1 MQYPAFLRRK
11 YPVIWQ
17 HSEEDC
23 GPACL
28 AAIAKYYGPTFTLNR
43 IREAVGTG
51 QQGTSLLGLNRGAE
65 VLGFNARSVRASP
78 EILDQINEVPLP
90 AIIHWRGYH
99 WVVLYG
105 QQGKQYVIADP
116 AVGIRY
122 LTRRELIEGWTDWV
136 MLLLEPDPVR
146 LFAESDENVE
156 RVGRFFKRAW
166 AYRSVLAQ
174 ALLINFVLGLLS
186 LATPFLIQ
194 ILTDDVLV
202 RRDIGLLNALAI
214 AVVVLHLFSSS
225 LELVQSTLI
234 AHFAQRLELSLV
246 MEFGRQI
253 LRLPLQYYETRRS
266 GEIVSRLQDIQAIN
280 QLISQAVVSLPG
292 QFFVA
297 IVSLLFMIFYSWK
310 LTLAGILIAGLMT
323 LSTVLFLPTLQQKT
337 RSALALETENQGI
350 LVETFKGALTLKT
363 TTAAP
368 KFLEEFQNRFSR
380 LANLTFR
387 TTQIGIINQSFSGLV
402 SGIGSITLL
411 WFGSTLAINGELS
424 IGQLLAFNS
433 MNRNFVLLVS
443 TLIRFV
449 DEFTR
454 VKAATQRLTE
464 VIDSTPETQG
474 DAKKPF
480 DLISGDADIV
490 CRNVTF
496 YYPGRVDLLKDFSL
510 TIPAG
515 KVTALI
521 GNSGCGKSTLAKL
534 IAGLYPL
541 QSGNIRIGIYNIQD
555 LSLNC
560 LRQQIVLVPQEPHLW
575 SRSILENFR
584 LGYPE
589 ATLGEII
596 RACQIVN
603 ADEFIT
609 KLPDKYQ
616 TVLGEFGANL
626 SGGQRQRLAIARSI
640 FTDPP
645 VLILDESTAGLD
657 PVSEAQVLDRLLSHR
672 RGKTTILISHH
683 PNVIN
688 RADWVVVLDEGQLK
702 TQGSLEELRTQPGDH
717 LAFFNVCQ
725 GVASSQTEAREASVS
740 PL

>member
-11 YPVIWQ
+11 YPVIRQ

-90 AIIHWRGYH
+90 GIIHWRGYH

-146 LFAESDENVE
+146 LFAESDEKVE
-156 RVGRFFKRAW
+156 SVGRFFKRAW

-214 AVVVLHLFSSS
+214 AVVVLYLFSSS

-234 AHFAQRLELSLV
+234 THFAQRLELSLV

-292 QFFVA
+292 QLFVA
-297 IVSLLFMIFYSWK
+297 IVSLVFMIFYSWK

-337 RSALALETENQGI
+337 RSALALEAENQGI

-363 TTAAP
+363 TSAAP
-368 KFLEEFQNRFSR
+368 KFWEEFQNRFSR

-474 DAKKPF
+474 DANKPF

-490 CRNVTF
+490 CTDVIF

-510 TIPAG
+510 TIPGG

-521 GNSGCGKSTLAKL
+521 GSSGCGKSTLAKL

-589 ATLGEII
+589 ATFGEIV

-626 SGGQRQRLAIARSI
+626 SGGQRQRLAIARAI

-688 RADWVVVLDEGQLK
+688 RADWVVVLDDGQLK

-717 LAFFNVCQ
+717 LAFFNGCQ
-725 GVASSQTEAREASVS
+725 GVASSQTQAREASVS

>member
-1 MQYPAFLRRK
+1 
-11 YPVIWQ
+11 
-17 HSEEDC
+17 
-23 GPACL
+23 
-28 AAIAKYYGPTFTLNR
+28 
-43 IREAVGTG
+43 
-51 QQGTSLLGLNRGAE
+51 
-65 VLGFNARSVRASP
+65 
-78 EILDQINEVPLP
+78 
-90 AIIHWRGYH
+90 
-99 WVVLYG
+99 
-105 QQGKQYVIADP
+105 
-116 AVGIRY
+116 
-122 LTRRELIEGWTDWV
+122 
-136 MLLLEPDPVR
+136 
-146 LFAESDENVE
+146 
-156 RVGRFFKRAW
+156 
-166 AYRSVLAQ
+166 
-174 ALLINFVLGLLS
+174 
-186 LATPFLIQ
+186 
-194 ILTDDVLV
+194 
-202 RRDIGLLNALAI
+202 
-214 AVVVLHLFSSS
+214 
-225 LELVQSTLI
+225 
-234 AHFAQRLELSLV
+234 
-246 MEFGRQI
+246 
-253 LRLPLQYYETRRS
+253 
-266 GEIVSRLQDIQAIN
+266 
-280 QLISQAVVSLPG
+280 
-292 QFFVA
+292 
-297 IVSLLFMIFYSWK
+297 
-310 LTLAGILIAGLMT
+310 MT

-337 RSALALETENQGI
+337 RSALALEAENQGI

-363 TTAAP
+363 TSAAP
-368 KFLEEFQNRFSR
+368 KFWEEFQNRFSR

-454 VKAATQRLTE
+454 VKAATQRLIE

-474 DAKKPF
+474 DANKPF

-490 CRNVTF
+490 CTDVTF

-521 GNSGCGKSTLAKL
+521 GSSGCGKSTLAKL

-589 ATLGEII
+589 ATFGEIV

-626 SGGQRQRLAIARSI
+626 SGGQRQRLAIARAI

-657 PVSEAQVLDRLLSHR
+657 PVSEAQVLDRLLSYR

-688 RADWVVVLDEGQLK
+688 RADWVVVLDDGQLK

-717 LAFFNVCQ
+717 LAFFNGCQ
-725 GVASSQTEAREASVS
+725 GVASSQTQAREASVS